1 MSNGKLKYPDEVYEF
16 IKENFEEYGATLL
29 PILNKKFG
37 INMSVK
43 YLSSCAYD
51 KFGLKSNYGKEFNYT
66 KEEEDWIKQNAY
78 KYKSLNKL
86 VEDFNSTFPRIKRS
100 RNSMSG
106 KLRRLSITLW
116 RVDEKEIKWLKE
128 NAPFHTSKELAEM
141 HNILFDKQ
149 RTWRSIQSIASHNN
163 IKILSDSNARY
174 DYFQK
179 TSRSVKELGSTHG
192 NSIGEYIKVDK
203 SDSLKRLDYKQ
214 TWVRKNRYEYERQ
227 YGVKPKKWECVIHL
241 DGDKTNYAKENL
253 YLVPNYINGYILQH
267 LGKLIKDQPELNKAH
282 ILRFE
287 VEKAIKDYEKG
298 NKNFREWRK
307 SMDEYDPENEGVKE

>member
-51 KFGLKSNYGKEFNYT
+51 KFGLKSNYGKKFDYT
-66 KEEEDWIKQNAY
+66 KEEENWIKQNSY

-86 VEDFNSTFPRIKRS
+86 IEDFNSTFPRITRS
-100 RNSMSG
+100 RNSMLG

-116 RVDEKEIKWLKE
+116 RIDEKEIKWLKE

-141 HNILFDKQ
+141 HNILFDKK
-149 RTWRSIQSIASHNN
+149 RTWRSIQSIASRNN

-174 DYFQK
+174 DYGQK
-179 TSRSVKELGSTHG
+179 TSKSVKEIGSTYG
-192 NSIGEYIKVDK
+192 NSIGEYIKIAK
-203 SDSLKRLDYKQ
+203 NDSSKRLSNNQ
-214 TWVRKNRYEYERQ
+214 IWVRKNRYEYERQ
-227 YGVKPKKWECVIHL
+227 YGVKPGKWECVIHL

-253 YLVPNYINGYILQH
+253 YLVPNYINGYIMRH

-287 VEKAIKDYEKG
+287 VEKAIKDYEKE

-307 SMDEYDPENEGVKE
+307 NMNEYDPTNEGANE

>member
-192 NSIGEYIKVDK
+192 NSIGEYIKVEK
-203 SDSLKRLDYKQ
+203 NDSSKHLSNNQ
-214 TWVRKNRYEYERQ
+214 IWIRKNRYEYERQ

-241 DGDKTNYAKENL
+241 DGDKTNYSKENL
-253 YLVPNYINGYILQH
+253 YLVPNCINGYIVRH
-267 LGKLIKDQPELNKAH
+267 LGKLIKGQPELNKAH

-287 VEKAIKDYEKG
+287 VEKAIKDYAEKHKDF
-298 NKNFREWRK
+298 NSKIKDIE
-307 SMDEYDPENEGVKE
+307 EYIDQ